1 MFRGS
6 LGGHSPPGYHQF
18 SDSSPAR
25 RAGQP
30 TDNHQI
36 MKTAY
41 VANCN
46 LPNHFAHAVQIMKN
60 AQAWNRKSD
69 EFQFVSN
76 LSLRNWLRA
85 DEDKINEFY
94 GISDTFNMKLYPL
107 LDVTGKRWSPVNELY
122 YRKAA
127 KFLHSWGAELVFTR
141 TFSLPHYSL
150 PLQMPTLVETHGQPG
165 NSDEKN
171 ALYKRLDDKNFLG
184 IVTISD
190 TLRDMY
196 IEHGLPAEKILT
208 ADDGADLSMFEKPE
222 NKKSEA
228 RRFLGYPEE
237 GQYALYVGHLYDDR
251 GIQDIMEAAKRYPEV
266 EFIFVGG
273 HPGDVKR
280 WRERLASSQLKNVQF
295 VGFVRNQ
302 SITNYLWMADVLL
315 MPYSRKCPTA
325 DWMSPLKMFEYMAAG
340 RPIIAS
346 DLDAIKHVLTHGED
360 AWLVAADDAVSLGDG
375 IGHILG
381 DQETFKPIG
390 NGIVGESTK
399 ILLGGKGGAKLWI
412 FAKERLP

>member
-1 MFRGS
+1 
-6 LGGHSPPGYHQF
+6 
-18 SDSSPAR
+18 
-25 RAGQP
+25 
-30 TDNHQI
+30 

-76 LSLRNWLRA
+76 LTFRNWLSA
-85 DEDKINEFY
+85 DKDQINEFY

-107 LDVTGKRWSPVNELY
+107 LGITGKRWSPLREIY
-122 YRKAA
+122 YKKAA
-127 KFLHSWGAELVFTR
+127 DFLHQWGAELVFTR

-150 PLQMPTLVETHGQPG
+150 PLGMPTLVETHGQPG
-165 NSDEKN
+165 NSAEKN
-171 ALYKRLDDKNFLG
+171 ALYQRLDDKNFVG

-208 ADDGADLSMFEKPE
+208 APDGADLSMFENPKT
-222 NKKSEA
+222 KQEA

-237 GQYALYVGHLYDDR
+237 GQYALYVGHLYEDR
-251 GIQDIMEAAKRYPEV
+251 GIQDILESAKRYPEI
-266 EFIFVGG
+266 EFVFVGG
-273 HPGDVKR
+273 HPGDVTK
-280 WRERLASSQLKNVQF
+280 WRDRLTASPLKNVQF
-295 VGFVRNQ
+295 VGFVQNQ

-315 MPYSRKCPTA
+315 MPYSRRCPTA

-346 DLDAIKHVLTHGED
+346 NLEAIKNVLTHGED
-360 AWLVAADDAVSLGDG
+360 AWLVEADDPVSLGDG
-375 IGHILG
+375 LGHVLTS
-381 DQETFKPIG
+381 QELA
-390 NGIVGESTK
+390 NQLAAES
-399 ILLGGKGGAKLWI
+399 
-412 FAKERLP
+412 FARVQQYSWEARVEQIMDFARARLP